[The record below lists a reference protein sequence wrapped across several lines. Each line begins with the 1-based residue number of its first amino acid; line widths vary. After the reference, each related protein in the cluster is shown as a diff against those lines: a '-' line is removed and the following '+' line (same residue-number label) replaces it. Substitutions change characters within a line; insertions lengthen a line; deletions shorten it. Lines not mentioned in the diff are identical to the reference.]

1 MERVV
6 VIQSV
11 MVRHARFS
19 VKDGA
24 NNCEMVAARESLF
37 ERAAYCITLISKHS
51 ESIRESTWAP
61 PDPAR
66 EAWRPYLQWRSAP
79 PRSSAETSSPVAALT
94 CQHEGSDALTQA
106 RDEDSRRMDGAATHQ
121 RGSSQEDGSLLA
133 HDDAFVGHGGDVRPS
148 GGARAHHNSNLTG
161 AEPEGV

>member
-1 MERVV
+1 MV

-11 MVRHARFS
+11 MVRYARFS

-24 NNCEMVAARESLF
+24 NNCEIVTARESLL
-37 ERAAYCITLISKHS
+37 EQAAYFITLIPKHIGN
-51 ESIRESTWAP
+51 IRESTRTP
-61 PDPAR
+61 PGPAR
-66 EAWRPYLQWRSAP
+66 DASRPYLQWRSAP

-106 RDEDSRRMDGAATHQ
+106 QDGDVRRMDGAATHQ

-133 HDDAFVGHGGDVRPS
+133 HDDAFVGHGGDVGPS
-148 GGARAHHNSNLTG
+148 GGARAHHDSNLTG
-161 AEPEGV
+161 AEPEGE